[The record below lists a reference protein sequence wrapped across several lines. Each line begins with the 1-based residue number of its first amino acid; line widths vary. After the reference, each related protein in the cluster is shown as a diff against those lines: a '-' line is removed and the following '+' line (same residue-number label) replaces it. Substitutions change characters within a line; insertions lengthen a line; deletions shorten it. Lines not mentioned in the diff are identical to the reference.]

1 LASTPNSSGSAVS
14 QTNEVEGELEVMG
27 TSSEG
32 QTGSI
37 NNSSPNLSES
47 FASPSSLTSSANFPN
62 IHFNPSIITTIGEK
76 GCVFPSLILGYSN
89 QRLIFLKN
97 STGLDGKT
105 LNLSMSFAINI
116 EGNMKKI
123 NSPHVE
129 LFLAECLWLMACDI
143 NLTDISKKIRA
154 RFQQTQYLNEI
165 LVKYLLK
172 SQMLMAYVVVLVD
185 NFKEN
190 TFKHIF
196 K

>member
-1 LASTPNSSGSAVS
+1 LPITPNSSGVIVS
-14 QTNEVEGELEVMG
+14 QSNEVEGELEVMG

-32 QTGSI
+32 QSEGI
-37 NNSSPNLSES
+37 INSSPHLSES
-47 FASPSSLTSSANFPN
+47 FASPSSLTSSSNFPN

-76 GCVFPSLILGYSN
+76 GCVFPSLILAYSS

-105 LNLSMSFAINI
+105 LNLSMSFAVNV
-116 EGNMKKI
+116 EGTIKKI

-129 LFLAECLWLMACDI
+129 MFLAECLWLMACDI
-143 NLTDISKKIRA
+143 NLTDISKKIKA
-154 RFQQTQYLNEI
+154 RFQQTHYLNEI
-165 LVKYLLK
+165 LVKLLLK

-185 NFKEN
+185 NFKAN

>member
-1 LASTPNSSGSAVS
+1 
-14 QTNEVEGELEVMG
+14 
-27 TSSEG
+27 
-32 QTGSI
+32 
-37 NNSSPNLSES
+37 
-47 FASPSSLTSSANFPN
+47 
-62 IHFNPSIITTIGEK
+62 
-76 GCVFPSLILGYSN
+76 
-89 QRLIFLKN
+89 
-97 STGLDGKT
+97 
-105 LNLSMSFAINI
+105 MSFAINI